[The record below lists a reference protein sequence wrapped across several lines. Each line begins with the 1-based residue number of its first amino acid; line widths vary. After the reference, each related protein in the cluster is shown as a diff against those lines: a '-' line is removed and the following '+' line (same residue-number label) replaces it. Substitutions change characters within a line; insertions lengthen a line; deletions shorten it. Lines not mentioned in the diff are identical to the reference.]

1 MSSATKIILAI
12 VMALISVKNMHGQVT
27 PAPAGKSVVKPK
39 ANGKVPVLTTNQGL
53 LHPDNQ
59 ADRES
64 PWVDIYEFPDYHGR
78 KVRFVKS
85 AFDQQLVLPFIPDR
99 VSIKRCRNSTI
110 RILLYETSS
119 TFPTEVKEDVPNRRI
134 NNSGITGIKIEQLNW
149 VEIFEFPDFKG
160 RSVRISE
167 TIPFKENLG
176 LPFVLSE
183 FSLKV
188 SAENMLVGLSG
199 NCGSARGFK
208 TVDRNMNRVRMEGT
222 VCGLRI
228 SYRNGI
234 RMKFNGFLTDLHNR
248 DCMRMYG
255 TVKIRLVDKAEPG
268 TIRAVY
274 GTVDESRMDYDGWV
288 TVFSREKTEVNPF
301 PLVFDINRYAVDAFG
316 SRSTPQNGKGRL
328 AREPLNEDKPYELFY
343 LDSLS
348 FLEGTMKIQVKVN
361 IGAHHKSCDLC
372 TDYTDNVA
380 MSGEQIVE
388 YPVNTFRRGGGFV
401 QAGNF
406 RVIGGVGGFTG
417 PGHNTFIDFSYTH
430 VGFTYSK
437 NWRP

>member
-12 VMALISVKNMHGQVT
+12 VIALISVKNMHGQVT

-85 AFDQQLVLPFIPDR
+85 TFDQQLVLPFIPDR

-301 PLVFDINRYAVDAFG
+301 HLVFDINRYAVDAFG

-343 LDSLS
+343 LDSL
-348 FLEGTMKIQVKVN
+348 E
-361 IGAHHKSCDLC
+361 
-372 TDYTDNVA
+372 
-380 MSGEQIVE
+380 
-388 YPVNTFRRGGGFV
+388 R
-401 QAGNF
+401 AG
-406 RVIGGVGGFTG
+406 
-417 PGHNTFIDFSYTH
+417 
-430 VGFTYSK
+430 
-437 NWRP
+437 